1 MSINVLTATNVGSL
15 LSMSLSGV
23 VAEYGGWPLVFYFF
37 GACTVVWFIPWLLL
51 AYNSPHD
58 HPRISPEEKMY
69 IISELDAPH
78 NKVLVLVLAAI
89 ILKKSICSVSL
100 GQLITHHNA
109 NTSKI
114 WLSVN

>member
-1 MSINVLTATNVGSL
+1 ML
-15 LSMSLSGV
+15 
-23 VAEYGGWPLVFYFF
+23 AEYGGWPLVFYFF

-78 NKVLVLVLAAI
+78 NKVLVIVSGGNHC
-89 ILKKSICSVSL
+89 KKMLICSVSL
-100 GQLITHHNA
+100 GQLFTHHNA
-109 NTSKI
+109 NTLKKNMAQCQWRTEGGWFGGFNSPPPEF
-114 WLSVN
+114 